1 MSLKATVVRQRL
13 SGKWK
18 EAVHAEFML
27 QSLSPGLYLVFY
39 QTTQRCRAEAHWLD
53 TFSGGLI
60 WTSESVVLFYA
71 QLKLVWSWS

>member
-13 SGKWK
+13 SGKWE

-27 QSLSPGLYLVFY
+27 QSDPPGLHLVFY
-39 QTTQRCRAEAHWLD
+39 QMTQCCRAEVHWLD

-60 WTSESVVLFYA
+60 RTSESVVLFYA